1 MQFMK
6 QNMQKVFRK
15 DNTFS
20 LVQMDSFMLLVI
32 LSFYDNCMY
41 SISRDLVPVFVLFII
56 QEVQRFLLEYFYFS
70 SFLWLI
76 DIFRRQRGGNK
87 TYRGIADILGDKV
100 SNAQRFFKEPKNHVF
115 CTWLYFSQ
123 ILENSSFSFFLKC
136 RKVFIILLIFR
147 DNLPLESKI

>member
-1 MQFMK
+1 MK

-32 LSFYDNCMY
+32 LSFCDNCMY

-70 SFLWLI
+70 SFLW
-76 DIFRRQRGGNK
+76 
-87 TYRGIADILGDKV
+87 
-100 SNAQRFFKEPKNHVF
+100 
-115 CTWLYFSQ
+115 
-123 ILENSSFSFFLKC
+123 
-136 RKVFIILLIFR
+136 
-147 DNLPLESKI
+147 

>member
-1 MQFMK
+1 MK

-41 SISRDLVPVFVLFII
+41 SISRDLVPFFVLFII

-70 SFLWLI
+70 SFL
-76 DIFRRQRGGNK
+76 
-87 TYRGIADILGDKV
+87 
-100 SNAQRFFKEPKNHVF
+100 
-115 CTWLYFSQ
+115 
-123 ILENSSFSFFLKC
+123 
-136 RKVFIILLIFR
+136 
-147 DNLPLESKI
+147 

>member
-1 MQFMK
+1 MK

-56 QEVQRFLLEYFYFS
+56 QEVQRFLLEYFYFF
-70 SFLWLI
+70 SFLW
-76 DIFRRQRGGNK
+76 
-87 TYRGIADILGDKV
+87 
-100 SNAQRFFKEPKNHVF
+100 
-115 CTWLYFSQ
+115 
-123 ILENSSFSFFLKC
+123 
-136 RKVFIILLIFR
+136 
-147 DNLPLESKI
+147 

>member
-41 SISRDLVPVFVLFII
+41 SISRDLVPVSLFYLLDMQCKDFFWNYFIFPLFYDHKQIFSEDSEVEIKLTEGLQTYQEIRYQMHKGFLKNQKIMSFVLDCIFHKFQKIPP
-56 QEVQRFLLEYFYFS
+56 FP
-70 SFLWLI
+70 SF
-76 DIFRRQRGGNK
+76 
-87 TYRGIADILGDKV
+87 
-100 SNAQRFFKEPKNHVF
+100 
-115 CTWLYFSQ
+115 
-123 ILENSSFSFFLKC
+123 
-136 RKVFIILLIFR
+136 
-147 DNLPLESKI
+147 